1 MAVGDGPS
9 LLSILATFYPSIIF
23 VKLLPSE
30 RRVHRRV
37 RGGGAPPRR
46 PGPHE
51 EGENSE
57 EIDSVD
63 TISIHSANI
72 ASAI

>member
-1 MAVGDGPS
+1 MTVGDGPS
-9 LLSILATFYPSIIF
+9 LLSILATLYPSIIF

-37 RGGGAPPRR
+37 RGGAPPRR